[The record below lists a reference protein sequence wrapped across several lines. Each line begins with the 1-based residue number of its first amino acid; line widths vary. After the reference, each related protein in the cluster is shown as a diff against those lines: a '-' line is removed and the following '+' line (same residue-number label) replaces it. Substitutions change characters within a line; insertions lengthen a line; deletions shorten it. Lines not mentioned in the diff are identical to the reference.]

1 MLAILIICLVIFG
14 AISLPIG
21 IAMGLAT
28 MLCLVFATNIDPI
41 MVAQNAFAGIDSF
54 SLMAIPFFML
64 AGNFMRYGG
73 ISKRLLDLMIN
84 SIYTHQEIF
93 LREIISN
100 ASDAIDKLAYQ
111 ALTDEKVG
119 LSRSDFAIE
128 LKPDE
133 TARTLTVSDNGIGM
147 DKDEM
152 ENNLG
157 TICRSGSLQFK
168 QTLDKD
174 KAADTDIIGQ
184 FGVGFYSAFM
194 VADKVTV
201 ISKKYGSDEA
211 WKWESEGADGY
222 TMTPCERAAAGT
234 DVIMQLKADTDD
246 EKYARFLKTWELQS
260 LVRKYSDYI
269 RYPIRMAVEK
279 SRMKEGTEKSDKP
292 EYETYTEVETLN
304 SMVPIWNRNKKDVT
318 DEEYNNFYKEK
329 FFDFED
335 PLAVIH
341 ANVEGA
347 VTYKALLFIPAKA
360 PYDFYTKDFKKGLQL
375 YSSGVMI
382 MDSCA
387 DLLPDYF
394 NFVRGVVESP
404 DLSLNISRELLQH
417 DRQLKII
424 CANLEK
430 KIRGELERMLRDERE
445 KYEQFWQSFGRQL
458 KLCALDNYGARKEQ
472 LQDLLLFYSSTEKKP
487 VTLAE
492 YVSRMQPE
500 QKFIY
505 FASGDTVDAI
515 DHMPQTELLKDHNM
529 EILYFTD
536 KADEFLPDMLQK
548 YQDKPF
554 RSAIDGDL
562 ELGDEQKP
570 DETDSHQESFAFL
583 KEALGDKVDQVKA
596 STRLKTHP
604 VCLSSG
610 QGITFEMEK
619 YFTAVQPELGMKA
632 KRILEINVDHPA
644 FAAFETA
651 RITDPDQAKKYAQIL
666 YNQACLIAGLPI
678 ENPSAYTDLICSLW
692 K

>member
-1 MLAILIICLVIFG
+1 MEKK
-14 AISLPIG
+14 
-21 IAMGLAT
+21 
-28 MLCLVFATNIDPI
+28 
-41 MVAQNAFAGIDSF
+41 AFKAESQ
-54 SLMAIPFFML
+54 
-64 AGNFMRYGG
+64 
-73 ISKRLLDLMIN
+73 RLLDLMIH
-84 SIYTHQEIF
+84 SIYTHKEIF

-100 ASDAIDKLAYQ
+100 ASDAIDKLCYLS
-111 ALTDEKVG
+111 LTDENVG
-119 LSRSDFAIE
+119 LKREDFAITLSVDKE
-128 LKPDE
+128 N
-133 TARTLTVSDNGIGM
+133 RTLTVSDNGIGM
-147 DKDEM
+147 DADEL

-157 TICRSGSLQFK
+157 VIASSGTYQFR
-168 QTLDKD
+168 QGLDKE
-174 KAADTDIIGQ
+174 AEADVIGQ

-194 VADKVTV
+194 VADHITV
-201 ISKKYGSDEA
+201 ISRKYGQEQA
-211 WKWESEGADGY
+211 YRWESDGLEGY
-222 TMTPCERAAAGT
+222 TIEPCTRDAVGT
-234 DVIMQLKADTDD
+234 DIIMHIKPDGD
-246 EKYARFLKTWELQS
+246 EEPDEYGQYLQEYALRR
-260 LVRKYSDYI
+260 LVKKYSDYI
-269 RYPIRMAVEK
+269 RFPIKMMMPH
-279 SRMKEGTEKSDKP
+279 SRVKEGSPQDKP
-292 EYETYTEVETLN
+292 EYEKVLAWETLN
-304 SMVPIWNRNKKDVT
+304 SMVPLWQRKKADVT
-318 DEEYNNFYKEK
+318 REEYDKFYQER
-329 FFDFED
+329 FGD
-335 PLAVIH
+335 PAAPLSVITVS
-341 ANVEGA
+341 AEGA
-347 VTYKALLFIPAKA
+347 VTYKALLYIPSQA
-360 PYDFYTKDFKKGLQL
+360 PSQYYTEDYKPGLQL
-375 YSSGVMI
+375 YASGVMI

-424 CANLEK
+424 SANLEK
-430 KIRGELERMLRDERE
+430 KIKAELERMLRDDRE
-445 KYEQFWQSFGRQL
+445 KYETFYRSFGRQL
-458 KLCALDNYGARKEQ
+458 KMCALDNYGARKEQ

-492 YVSRMQPE
+492 YVSRMQPG

-651 RITDPDQAKKYAQIL
+651 RITDPDKAKKYAQIL

>member
-1 MLAILIICLVIFG
+1 MEKK
-14 AISLPIG
+14 
-21 IAMGLAT
+21 
-28 MLCLVFATNIDPI
+28 
-41 MVAQNAFAGIDSF
+41 AFKAESQ
-54 SLMAIPFFML
+54 
-64 AGNFMRYGG
+64 
-73 ISKRLLDLMIN
+73 RLLDLMIH
-84 SIYTHQEIF
+84 SIYTHKEIF

-100 ASDAIDKLAYQ
+100 ASDAIDKLCYLS
-111 ALTDEKVG
+111 LTDENVG
-119 LSRSDFAIE
+119 LKREDFAITLSVDKE
-128 LKPDE
+128 N
-133 TARTLTVSDNGIGM
+133 RTLTVSDNGIGM
-147 DKDEM
+147 DADEL

-157 TICRSGSLQFK
+157 VIASSGTFQFR
-168 QTLDKD
+168 QELDKE
-174 KAADTDIIGQ
+174 AEADVIGQ

-194 VADKVTV
+194 VADHITV
-201 ISKKYGSDEA
+201 ISRKYGQEQA
-211 WKWESEGADGY
+211 YRWESDGLEGY
-222 TMTPCERAAAGT
+222 TIEPCTRDAVGT
-234 DVIMQLKADTDD
+234 DIIMHIKPDGD
-246 EKYARFLKTWELQS
+246 EEPDEYGQYLQEYALRR
-260 LVRKYSDYI
+260 LVKKYSDYI
-269 RYPIRMAVEK
+269 RFPIKMMMPHSQV
-279 SRMKEGTEKSDKP
+279 KEGSPQDKP
-292 EYETYTEVETLN
+292 EYEEVLAWETLN
-304 SMVPIWNRNKKDVT
+304 SMVPLWQRKKADVT
-318 DEEYNNFYKEK
+318 REEYDKFYQER
-329 FFDFED
+329 FGD
-335 PLAVIH
+335 PAAPLSVITVS
-341 ANVEGA
+341 AEGA
-347 VTYKALLFIPAKA
+347 VTYKALLYIPSQA
-360 PYDFYTKDFKKGLQL
+360 PSQYYTEDYKPGLQL
-375 YSSGVMI
+375 YASGVMI

-424 CANLEK
+424 SANLEK
-430 KIRGELERMLRDERE
+430 KIKAELERMLRDDRE
-445 KYEQFWQSFGRQL
+445 KYETFYRSFGRQL

-651 RITDPDQAKKYAQIL
+651 RIIDPDKAKKYAEIL

-678 ENPSAYTDLICSLW
+678 ENPSAYTDLVCSLW

>member
-1 MLAILIICLVIFG
+1 MKKK
-14 AISLPIG
+14 
-21 IAMGLAT
+21 
-28 MLCLVFATNIDPI
+28 
-41 MVAQNAFAGIDSF
+41 AFKAESQ
-54 SLMAIPFFML
+54 
-64 AGNFMRYGG
+64 
-73 ISKRLLDLMIN
+73 RLLDLMIH
-84 SIYTHQEIF
+84 SIYTHKEIF

-100 ASDAIDKLAYQ
+100 ASDAIDKLCYLS
-111 ALTDEKVG
+111 LTDENVG
-119 LSRSDFAIE
+119 LKREDFAITLSVDKE
-128 LKPDE
+128 N
-133 TARTLTVSDNGIGM
+133 RTLTVSDNGIGM
-147 DKDEM
+147 DADEL

-157 TICRSGSLQFK
+157 VIASSGTYQFR
-168 QTLDKD
+168 QGLDKE
-174 KAADTDIIGQ
+174 AEADVIGQ

-194 VADKVTV
+194 VADHITV
-201 ISKKYGSDEA
+201 ISRKYGQEQA
-211 WKWESEGADGY
+211 YRWESDGLEGY
-222 TMTPCERAAAGT
+222 TIEPCTRDAVGT
-234 DVIMQLKADTDD
+234 DIIMHIKPDGD
-246 EKYARFLKTWELQS
+246 EEPDEYGQYLQEYALRR
-260 LVRKYSDYI
+260 LVKKYSDYI
-269 RYPIRMAVEK
+269 RFPIKMLMPHSQV
-279 SRMKEGTEKSDKP
+279 KEGSPQDKP
-292 EYETYTEVETLN
+292 EYEEVLAWETLN
-304 SMVPIWNRNKKDVT
+304 SMVPLWQRKKADVT
-318 DEEYNNFYKEK
+318 REEYDKFYQER
-329 FFDFED
+329 FGD
-335 PLAVIH
+335 PAAPLSVITVS
-341 ANVEGA
+341 AEGA
-347 VTYKALLFIPAKA
+347 VTYKALLYIPSQA
-360 PYDFYTKDFKKGLQL
+360 PSQYYTEDYKPGLQL
-375 YSSGVMI
+375 YASGVMI

-424 CANLEK
+424 SANLEK
-430 KIRGELERMLRDERE
+430 KIKAELERMLRDDRE
-445 KYEQFWQSFGRQL
+445 KYETFYRSFGRQL

>member
-1 MLAILIICLVIFG
+1 MEKK
-14 AISLPIG
+14 
-21 IAMGLAT
+21 
-28 MLCLVFATNIDPI
+28 
-41 MVAQNAFAGIDSF
+41 AFKAESQ
-54 SLMAIPFFML
+54 
-64 AGNFMRYGG
+64 
-73 ISKRLLDLMIN
+73 RLLDLMIH
-84 SIYTHQEIF
+84 SIYTHKEIF

-100 ASDAIDKLAYQ
+100 ASDAIDKLCYLS
-111 ALTDEKVG
+111 LTDENVG
-119 LSRSDFAIE
+119 LKREDFAITLSIDKE
-128 LKPDE
+128 N
-133 TARTLTVSDNGIGM
+133 RTLTVSDNGIGM
-147 DKDEM
+147 DADEL

-157 TICRSGSLQFK
+157 VIASSGTYQFR
-168 QTLDKD
+168 QGLDKE
-174 KAADTDIIGQ
+174 AEADVIGQ

-194 VADKVTV
+194 VADHITV
-201 ISKKYGSDEA
+201 ISRKYGREQA
-211 WKWESEGADGY
+211 YRWESDGLEGY
-222 TMTPCERAAAGT
+222 TIEPCARDAVGT
-234 DVIMQLKADTDD
+234 DIIMHIKPDGEEKD
-246 EKYARFLKTWELQS
+246 EYSQYLREYPLYK
-260 LVRKYSDYI
+260 LVKKYSDYI
-269 RYPIRMAVEK
+269 RFPIKMLMPHPQV
-279 SRMKEGTEKSDKP
+279 KEGSPEDKP
-292 EYETYTEVETLN
+292 EYEEVFEWETLN
-304 SMVPIWNRNKKDVT
+304 SMVPLWQRKKADVT
-318 DEEYNNFYKEK
+318 REEYDKFYQER
-329 FFDFED
+329 FGD
-335 PLAVIH
+335 PAAPLSVITVS
-341 ANVEGA
+341 AEGA
-347 VTYKALLFIPAKA
+347 VTYKALLYIPSQA
-360 PYDFYTKDFKKGLQL
+360 PSQYYTEDYKPGLQL
-375 YSSGVMI
+375 YASGVMI

-424 CANLEK
+424 SANLEK
-430 KIRGELERMLRDERE
+430 RIKAELERMLKDDRE
-445 KYEQFWQSFGRQL
+445 NYEKFYRSFGRQL
-458 KLCALDNYGARKEQ
+458 KLCALDNYGAKKEQ

-492 YVSRMQPE
+492 YVSRMQPD

-562 ELGDEQKP
+562 ELGGEQKP
-570 DETDSHQESFAFL
+570 DETDSYREGFAFL

-596 STRLKTHP
+596 STKLKTHP

-651 RITDPDQAKKYAQIL
+651 RIIDPDKAKKYAEIL

-678 ENPSAYTDLICSLW
+678 ENPSAYTDLVCSLW

>member
-1 MLAILIICLVIFG
+1 
-14 AISLPIG
+14 
-21 IAMGLAT
+21 
-28 MLCLVFATNIDPI
+28 
-41 MVAQNAFAGIDSF
+41 
-54 SLMAIPFFML
+54 MAKKQFK
-64 AGNFMRYGG
+64 AE
-73 ISKRLLDLMIN
+73 SKRLLDLMIN

-168 QTLDKD
+168 QALDKE

-222 TMTPCERAAAGT
+222 TMSPCERAAAGT
-234 DVIMQLKADTDD
+234 DVIMQAEGRHGRREIQPASWRT
-246 EKYARFLKTWELQS
+246 YELQS

-269 RYPIRMAVEK
+269 RYPIRMEVDK
-279 SRMKEGTEKSDKP
+279 SRMEQTEDGERSDKARSTR
-292 EYETYTEVETLN
+292 TYTEVETLN
-304 SMVPIWNRNKKDVT
+304 SMVPIWQRNKKDVT

-347 VTYKALLFIPAKA
+347 VTYKALLFIPARA

-375 YSSGVMI
+375 YSSGVLI
-382 MDSCA
+382 MENCA

-394 NFVRGVVESP
+394 RFVRGVVDS
-404 DLSLNISRELLQH
+404 
-417 DRQLKII
+417 
-424 CANLEK
+424 
-430 KIRGELERMLRDERE
+430 
-445 KYEQFWQSFGRQL
+445 
-458 KLCALDNYGARKEQ
+458 
-472 LQDLLLFYSSTEKKP
+472 QDLTS
-487 VTLAE
+487 E
-492 YVSRMQPE
+492 YQP
-500 QKFIY
+500 
-505 FASGDTVDAI
+505 
-515 DHMPQTELLKDHNM
+515 
-529 EILYFTD
+529 
-536 KADEFLPDMLQK
+536 
-548 YQDKPF
+548 
-554 RSAIDGDL
+554 
-562 ELGDEQKP
+562 
-570 DETDSHQESFAFL
+570 
-583 KEALGDKVDQVKA
+583 
-596 STRLKTHP
+596 
-604 VCLSSG
+604 
-610 QGITFEMEK
+610 
-619 YFTAVQPELGMKA
+619 
-632 KRILEINVDHPA
+632 
-644 FAAFETA
+644 
-651 RITDPDQAKKYAQIL
+651 
-666 YNQACLIAGLPI
+666 
-678 ENPSAYTDLICSLW
+678 
-692 K
+692 

>member
-1 MLAILIICLVIFG
+1 MEKK
-14 AISLPIG
+14 
-21 IAMGLAT
+21 
-28 MLCLVFATNIDPI
+28 
-41 MVAQNAFAGIDSF
+41 AFKAESQ
-54 SLMAIPFFML
+54 
-64 AGNFMRYGG
+64 
-73 ISKRLLDLMIN
+73 RLLDLMIH
-84 SIYTHQEIF
+84 SIYTHKEIF

-100 ASDAIDKLAYQ
+100 ASDAIDKLCYLS
-111 ALTDEKVG
+111 LTDENVG
-119 LSRSDFAIE
+119 LKREDFAITLSVDKE
-128 LKPDE
+128 N
-133 TARTLTVSDNGIGM
+133 RTLTVSDNGIGM
-147 DKDEM
+147 DADEL

-157 TICRSGSLQFK
+157 VIASSGTYQFR
-168 QTLDKD
+168 QGLDKE
-174 KAADTDIIGQ
+174 AEADVIGQ

-194 VADKVTV
+194 VADHITV
-201 ISKKYGSDEA
+201 ISRKYGQEQA
-211 WKWESEGADGY
+211 YRWESDGLEGY
-222 TMTPCERAAAGT
+222 TIEPCTRDAVGT
-234 DVIMQLKADTDD
+234 DIIMHIKPDGD
-246 EKYARFLKTWELQS
+246 EEPNEYGQYLQEYALRR
-260 LVRKYSDYI
+260 LVKKYSDYI
-269 RYPIRMAVEK
+269 RFPIKMMMPHSQV
-279 SRMKEGTEKSDKP
+279 KEGSPQDKP
-292 EYETYTEVETLN
+292 EYEEVLAWETLN
-304 SMVPIWNRNKKDVT
+304 SMVPLWQRKKADVT
-318 DEEYNNFYKEK
+318 REEYDKFYQER
-329 FFDFED
+329 FGD
-335 PLAVIH
+335 PAAPLSVITVS
-341 ANVEGA
+341 AEGA
-347 VTYKALLFIPAKA
+347 VTYKALLYIPSQA
-360 PYDFYTKDFKKGLQL
+360 PSQYYTEDYKPGLQL
-375 YSSGVMI
+375 YASGVMI

-424 CANLEK
+424 SANLEK
-430 KIRGELERMLRDERE
+430 KIKAELERMLKDDRE
-445 KYEQFWQSFGRQL
+445 KYETFYRSFGRQL

-651 RITDPDQAKKYAQIL
+651 RITDPDKAKKYAQIL

>member
-1 MLAILIICLVIFG
+1 MEKK
-14 AISLPIG
+14 
-21 IAMGLAT
+21 
-28 MLCLVFATNIDPI
+28 
-41 MVAQNAFAGIDSF
+41 AFKAESQ
-54 SLMAIPFFML
+54 
-64 AGNFMRYGG
+64 RQQ
-73 ISKRLLDLMIN
+73 DLMIH
-84 SIYTHQEIF
+84 SIYTHKEIF

-100 ASDAIDKLAYQ
+100 ASDAIDKLCYLS
-111 ALTDEKVG
+111 LTDENVG
-119 LSRSDFAIE
+119 LKREDFAITLSVDKE
-128 LKPDE
+128 N
-133 TARTLTVSDNGIGM
+133 RTLTVSDNGIGM
-147 DKDEM
+147 DADEL

-157 TICRSGSLQFK
+157 VIASSGTYQFR
-168 QTLDKD
+168 QGLDKG
-174 KAADTDIIGQ
+174 AEADVIGQ

-194 VADKVTV
+194 VADHITV
-201 ISKKYGSDEA
+201 ISRKYGQEQA
-211 WKWESEGADGY
+211 YRWESDGLEGY
-222 TMTPCERAAAGT
+222 TIEPCTRDAVGT
-234 DVIMQLKADTDD
+234 DIIMHIKPDGD
-246 EKYARFLKTWELQS
+246 EEPDEYGQYLQEYALRR
-260 LVRKYSDYI
+260 LVKKYSDYI
-269 RYPIRMAVEK
+269 RFPIKMLMPHSQV
-279 SRMKEGTEKSDKP
+279 KEGSPQDKP
-292 EYETYTEVETLN
+292 EYEEVLAWETLN
-304 SMVPIWNRNKKDVT
+304 SMVPLWQRKKADVT
-318 DEEYNNFYKEK
+318 REEYDKFYQER
-329 FFDFED
+329 FGD
-335 PLAVIH
+335 PAAPLSVITVS
-341 ANVEGA
+341 AEGA
-347 VTYKALLFIPAKA
+347 VTYKALLYIPSQA
-360 PYDFYTKDFKKGLQL
+360 PSQYYTEDYKPGLQL
-375 YSSGVMI
+375 YASGVMI

-424 CANLEK
+424 SANLEK
-430 KIRGELERMLRDERE
+430 KIKAELERMLRDDRE
-445 KYEQFWQSFGRQL
+445 KYETFYRSFGRQL

-492 YVSRMQPE
+492 YVSRMQPD

-651 RITDPDQAKKYAQIL
+651 RITDPDKAKKYAQIL

>member
-1 MLAILIICLVIFG
+1 MEKK
-14 AISLPIG
+14 
-21 IAMGLAT
+21 
-28 MLCLVFATNIDPI
+28 
-41 MVAQNAFAGIDSF
+41 AFKAESQ
-54 SLMAIPFFML
+54 
-64 AGNFMRYGG
+64 
-73 ISKRLLDLMIN
+73 RLLDLMIH
-84 SIYTHQEIF
+84 SIYTHKEIF

-100 ASDAIDKLAYQ
+100 ASDAIDKLCYLS
-111 ALTDEKVG
+111 LTDENVG
-119 LSRSDFAIE
+119 LKREDFAITLSIDKE
-128 LKPDE
+128 N
-133 TARTLTVSDNGIGM
+133 RTLTVSDNGIGM
-147 DKDEM
+147 DADEL

-157 TICRSGSLQFK
+157 VIASSGTFQFR
-168 QTLDKD
+168 QGLDKE
-174 KAADTDIIGQ
+174 AEADVIGQ

-194 VADKVTV
+194 VADHITV
-201 ISKKYGSDEA
+201 ISRKYGREQA
-211 WKWESEGADGY
+211 YRWESDGLEGY
-222 TMTPCERAAAGT
+222 TIEPCARDAVGT
-234 DVIMQLKADTDD
+234 DIIMHIKPDGEEKD
-246 EKYARFLKTWELQS
+246 EYSQYLREYPLYK
-260 LVRKYSDYI
+260 LVKKYSDYI
-269 RYPIRMAVEK
+269 RFPIKMLMPHPQV
-279 SRMKEGTEKSDKP
+279 KEGSPEDKP
-292 EYETYTEVETLN
+292 EYEEVFEWETLN
-304 SMVPIWNRNKKDVT
+304 SMVPLWQRKKADVT
-318 DEEYNNFYKEK
+318 REEYDKFYQER
-329 FFDFED
+329 FGD
-335 PLAVIH
+335 PAAPLSVITVS
-341 ANVEGA
+341 AEGA
-347 VTYKALLFIPAKA
+347 VTYKALLYIPSQA
-360 PYDFYTKDFKKGLQL
+360 PSQYYTEDYKPGLQL
-375 YSSGVMI
+375 YASGVMI

-424 CANLEK
+424 SANLEK
-430 KIRGELERMLRDERE
+430 KIKAELERMLKDDRE
-445 KYEQFWQSFGRQL
+445 NYEKFYRSFGRQL
-458 KLCALDNYGARKEQ
+458 KLCALDNYGAKKEQ

-492 YVSRMQPE
+492 YVSRMQPD

-562 ELGDEQKP
+562 ELGGEQKP
-570 DETDSHQESFAFL
+570 DETDSYREGFAFL

-596 STRLKTHP
+596 STKLKTHP

-651 RITDPDQAKKYAQIL
+651 RIIDPDKAKKYAEIL

-678 ENPSAYTDLICSLW
+678 ENPSAYTDLVCSLW